1 MKIHKDINDIKFTRR
16 KNSEVEGLSLYNDTK
31 FVSTQWIAKRWD
43 MHEESIRR
51 LLRSGKLAGFKA
63 GPVTWRIP
71 FKAVLSYEAG
81 NAHSPHFREGQ
92 PLPQLS
98 A

>member
-1 MKIHKDINDIKFTRR
+1 MNIENQ
-16 KNSEVEGLSLYNDTK
+16 
-31 FVSTQWIAKRWD
+31 FVTTQWLAERWD

-71 FKAVLSYEAG
+71 FMAVLSYEAG
-81 NAHSPHFREGQ
+81 NAQSPPFRGGR

>member
-1 MKIHKDINDIKFTRR
+1 MGKECHHGGWYD
-16 KNSEVEGLSLYNDTK
+16 SEDRNREGLRTMNTENK
-31 FVSTQWIAKRWD
+31 FVTTQSIAKRWD

-71 FKAVLSYEAG
+71 LKAVLAYESGKAQRQDCVT
-81 NAHSPHFREGQ
+81 S
-92 PLPQLS
+92 
-98 A
+98 

>member
-1 MKIHKDINDIKFTRR
+1 MEIENQFVT
-16 KNSEVEGLSLYNDTK
+16 TK
-31 FVSTQWIAKRWD
+31 WIAERWD

-71 FKAVLSYEAG
+71 FKAVLAYESGKAQRQDCVT
-81 NAHSPHFREGQ
+81 S
-92 PLPQLS
+92 
-98 A
+98 